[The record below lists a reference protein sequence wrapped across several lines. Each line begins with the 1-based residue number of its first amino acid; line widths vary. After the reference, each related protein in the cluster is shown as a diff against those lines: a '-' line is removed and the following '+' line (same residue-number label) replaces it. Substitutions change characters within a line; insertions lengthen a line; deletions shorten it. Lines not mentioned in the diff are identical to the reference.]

1 VEAAGSNPAIP
12 TKAIP
17 IEVKN
22 PQITLICGFFVLI
35 PTKKHRLISKKM

>member
-1 VEAAGSNPAIP
+1 MGWDNRPAIP

-17 IEVKN
+17 IEVEN

-35 PTKKHRLISKKM
+35 PTKKHQSISKKM